1 MRIIEGIII
10 GISAGFTFAVV
21 LILFGI
27 SIFYLGDFDPVQSYE
42 YNDIEE
48 YKIIDSSHRLLEAAS
63 YEDGLYIVGELEI
76 SQPIENLV
84 EITAILS
91 NESGSFVGS
100 CDSWAN
106 PTKRENIYRFEIHC
120 PSIDSL
126 DQFAEYSFEVKEA
139 Y

>member
-1 MRIIEGIII
+1 MKIVEGIII

-21 LILFGI
+21 FILFGI
-27 SIFYLGDFDPVQSYE
+27 SIFYLSNFDPVQSYE
-42 YNDIEE
+42 YDDIDE
-48 YKIIDSSHRLLEAAS
+48 YKIINSSHRLLKAAS
-63 YEDGLYIVGELEI
+63 YQDGLYIIGEIEI
-76 SQPIENLV
+76 LQAIENLV
-84 EITAILS
+84 EVTAILN

-100 CDSWAN
+100 CDSWADL
-106 PTKRENIYRFEIHC
+106 TKRENIYRFEIHC